1 MRLVT
6 PTPGLPDGPAST
18 CGGRRAGST
27 VIGVSEAPRLPLR
40 VVVASTVIALAAAI
54 GVYALLSDG
63 GEEPTPGTVQLTP
76 ADEVPDDP
84 DAATFTT
91 FDDEEV
97 ALSSLRGT
105 PVLVNF
111 FASTCVPCVEEMPA
125 LEEVHQEL
133 GDQVTFLGLAMQDR
147 PEDALDLVER
157 TGVTY
162 RTAQDKDASV
172 ISALGGTVLPT
183 TVLLDADGEI
193 VALHNGEL
201 DADELRELLADE
213 LGIRS

>member
-1 MRLVT
+1 MS
-6 PTPGLPDGPAST
+6 GPR
-18 CGGRRAGST
+18 CGGSGAGGT
-27 VIGVSEAPRLPLR
+27 VIGVSDAPRLPLR
-40 VVVASTVIALAAAI
+40 VILASTAIALAAAI
-54 GVYALLSDG
+54 GTYVVLDG
-63 GEEPTPGTVQLTP
+63 DDGPAPPADTIELTP
-76 ADEVPDDP
+76 ADEDPDD
-84 DAATFTT
+84 AAFTT
-91 FDDEEV
+91 FDGEVV

-105 PVLVNF
+105 PVVVNF
-111 FASTCVPCVEEMPA
+111 FASTCVPCIEEMPA

-172 ISALGGTVLPT
+172 ITALGGSVLPT
-183 TVLLDADGEI
+183 TVLLDAAGEV

-201 DADELRELLADE
+201 DADGLRRLLADE
-213 LGIRS
+213 LGIDA